1 MVFFLVVMREYY
13 YAQAGVLSSVC
24 ARKQC
29 EERKQSMMLFR
40 CFLSKNLDV
49 AFKKSERRTK
59 ERRRHET

>member
-13 YAQAGVLSSVC
+13 YAQAGVLSVC

-29 EERKQSMMLFR
+29 EERKQSRMLFR

-49 AFKKSERRTK
+49 AFKKSERRT